1 MSLLSTGSGV
11 ELTANRLFAHRIRR
25 LIVISTIA
33 LGAIW
38 GLAVADDAEVW
49 VLVLLG
55 VGWLT
60 MPTILALS
68 LRRPMLRYAL
78 LVPANAVAI
87 GLIGMSLTAP
97 DSTEGGW
104 LLVTIGIVVGGAL
117 GAWFWFRWLPVPRAF
132 DDPYGTPRVALVGL
146 HIGLVLV
153 GIAMVVAGL

>member
-87 GLIGMSLTAP
+87 GLIGMTLTAP
-97 DSTEGGW
+97 DSTEVGW

-132 DDPYGTPRVALVGL
+132 GDPYGAPRVALVGL
-146 HIGLVLV
+146 HIGLVLIGV
-153 GIAMVVAGL
+153 AMVVAGL

>member
-87 GLIGMSLTAP
+87 GLIGMTLTAP
-97 DSTEGGW
+97 DSTEVGW
-104 LLVTIGIVVGGAL
+104 LLVTLGIVVGGAL